1 MLRNKI
7 TINAGIPKRE
17 VIIPTGSSA
26 GGITERA
33 NKSHIDKNA
42 AANIKEKIK
51 RRECLGPVIILTAF
65 GIIKPTKPMIPE
77 NADVTAT
84 VNAQANNIVYL
95 HFVILI
101 PRDFASSSL
110 IEIISKSFADNK
122 SRIQPTM
129 TPGNRNNTS
138 FQHEL
143 ARLPIVHKTT
153 WSSFS

>member
-1 MLRNKI
+1 M
-7 TINAGIPKRE
+7 INAGIPKSE
-17 VIIPTGSSA
+17 VTIPTGSSA

-33 NKSHIDKNA
+33 NKSHTDKKA
-42 AANIKEKIK
+42 AANIKEKTK
-51 RRECLGPVIILTAF
+51 RRECFGPVIILTAF

-84 VNAQANNIVYL
+84 VKAQANSIVYL
-95 HFVILI
+95 HFAILI

-110 IEIISKSFADNK
+110 IEIMSKFFAEIKSKTLPMIIPGSKNK
-122 SRIQPTM
+122 
-129 TPGNRNNTS
+129 TS

-143 ARLPIVHKTT
+143 ARLPIVHNTT